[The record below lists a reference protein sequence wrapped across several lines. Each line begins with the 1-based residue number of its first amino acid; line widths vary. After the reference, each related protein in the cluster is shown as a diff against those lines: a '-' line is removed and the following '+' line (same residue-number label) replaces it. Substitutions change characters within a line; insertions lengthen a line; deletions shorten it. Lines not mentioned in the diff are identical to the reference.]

1 MVSGN
6 YESGV
11 ARHRRCRRA
20 HTRVSHAARSHE
32 QTRHCRHGGTQRAP
46 HLRAL
51 VLLLVTPSPHHPPL
65 GGRESSGTPH
75 DWSRAGRRLL
85 RWLFSA
91 HWLRGPSEFSRCG
104 VVLPVACV
112 SSYGRCSHPWLLR
125 ALGPG
130 HSSVSFHPRGDAGAW
145 PSPPVWPPRCCPPS
159 EAPARTFPLGRSV
172 LPRAR
177 VPEPSTDFPC
187 LCLLNTVTWAGGGLV
202 TSPWRHISIR
212 LRGWGGSGSEKWPL
226 TCYVDGTVPAER
238 SSVGCGLCKM
248 TSQTHFSLSLN

>member
-1 MVSGN
+1 MPSCAHACVPCGSLTRAD
-6 YESGV
+6 SSLPPRWDTARPSSQSPSAV
-11 ARHRRCRRA
+11 ARHAFSTPPPAWRP
-20 HTRVSHAARSHE
+20 RV
-32 QTRHCRHGGTQRAP
+32 
-46 HLRAL
+46 LI
-51 VLLLVTPSPHHPPL
+51 
-65 GGRESSGTPH
+65 SGTPH
-75 DWSRAGRRLL
+75 EWSRAGRRLL

-159 EAPARTFPLGRSV
+159 EAPAHTFPLGRSV

-177 VPEPSTDFPC
+177 VPEPSTDFPSVSPEHSD
-187 LCLLNTVTWAGGGLV
+187 LGG
-202 TSPWRHISIR
+202 RR
-212 LRGWGGSGSEKWPL
+212 
-226 TCYVDGTVPAER
+226 
-238 SSVGCGLCKM
+238 
-248 TSQTHFSLSLN
+248 FSDLSLETHVHSSERVGRLWI

>member
-1 MVSGN
+1 MPSCAHACVPCGSLTRAD
-6 YESGV
+6 SSLPPRWDTARPSSQSPSAV
-11 ARHRRCRRA
+11 ARHVFSTPPPAWRP
-20 HTRVSHAARSHE
+20 RV
-32 QTRHCRHGGTQRAP
+32 
-46 HLRAL
+46 LI
-51 VLLLVTPSPHHPPL
+51 
-65 GGRESSGTPH
+65 SGTPH

-159 EAPARTFPLGRSV
+159 EAPAHTFPLGRSV

-202 TSPWRHISIR
+202 TSPWRHMSIL